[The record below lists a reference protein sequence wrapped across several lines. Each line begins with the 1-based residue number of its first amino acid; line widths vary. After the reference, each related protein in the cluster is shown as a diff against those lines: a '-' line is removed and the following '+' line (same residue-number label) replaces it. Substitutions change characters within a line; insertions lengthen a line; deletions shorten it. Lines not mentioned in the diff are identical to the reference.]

1 MIIGVLGAVGRVVS
15 WPFRVVGRLVR
26 SLLGR

>member
-1 MIIGVLGAVGRVVS
+1 MIIGLLRVVRRVVS
-15 WPFRVVGRLVR
+15 WPFRVVGRLVT